1 EDRCLL
7 STYTVSN
14 TDYSGAGSLGAA
26 ITAAVTAH
34 DPGADIVFSLPA
46 NSTIQLNSSNVNP
59 AAAQS
64 YGATAFFINGSSR
77 THIAID
83 GSGAPGLVID
93 GGNAV
98 RLFVVAGGN
107 ALTLENL
114 TLAHGNATG
123 GHGADGTDFGGGGG
137 GGAGLGG
144 GVYDDGGTFTA
155 LGCTFTN
162 N

>member
-1 EDRCLL
+1 
-7 STYTVSN
+7 SQAVTGGSITYTVTN
-14 TDYSGAGSLGAA
+14 TNYSGAGSLGAA
-26 ITAAVTAH
+26 ITAAVTANASA
-34 DPGADIVFSLPA
+34 ADIVFSLPA
-46 NSTIQLNSSNVNP
+46 NSTIQLNSGDVDP
-59 AAAQS
+59 AAAR
-64 YGATAFFINGSSR
+64 YGATAFFIDGGSG
-77 THIAID
+77 TNITID

-98 RLFVVAGGN
+98 RPFVVAGGN

-123 GHGADGTDFGGGGG
+123 GHGVVGTDFGGGGG

-155 LGCTFTN
+155 LGCT
-162 N
+162 